1 MFQVLQELVSNNPHG
16 YYSMFE
22 NYLSVKFLI
31 VYKRVSW
38 FAKQIHQLVSIWEI
52 QGRYNNWKVQG
63 GYNNNVRF
71 IAMPD

>member
-1 MFQVLQELVSNNPHG
+1 
-16 YYSMFE
+16 MFE

-38 FAKQIHQLVSIWEI
+38 FAKQIHELVSI
-52 QGRYNNWKVQG
+52 WKVQG
-63 GYNNNVRF
+63 GYNNWKEQGGYNNNVCF